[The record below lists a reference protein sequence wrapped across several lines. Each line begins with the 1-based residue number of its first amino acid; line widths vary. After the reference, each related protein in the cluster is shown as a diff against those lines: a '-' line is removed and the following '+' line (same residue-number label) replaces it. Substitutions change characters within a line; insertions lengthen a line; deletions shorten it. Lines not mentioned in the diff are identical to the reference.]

1 MATKVRYVFMGIDGL
16 VFNQI
21 LSLVM
26 GGGLIEQEY
35 EVVAF
40 PGTPSAYSV
49 DPSGNLHPVE
59 FSKAI
64 NIVAQTEK
72 RKILNAQAA
81 KGAML
86 VDDVVAKL
94 LEPTAVNAT

>member
-1 MATKVRYVFMGIDGL
+1 MATKVRYVFMGIDGP

-72 RKILNAQAA
+72 RKIQSSKNMKEFELT
-81 KGAML
+81 KE
-86 VDDVVAKL
+86 VTTKL
-94 LEPTAVNAT
+94 LEPTVNAT